1 MEELFVGM
9 VLDDEANVLKALQRL
24 FMDEEYEVITA
35 KSGEEALALI
45 EQEAP
50 VHVIISD
57 YRMPEMDGVDF
68 LRHVYEKWPDTI
80 RIVLSGYADTA
91 SVVEAINEG
100 HIYKFIPK
108 PWNDDELKVTI
119 NKAVDLY
126 FLQQENRM
134 LSNDLQDANEELKQ
148 LNENL
153 EKLVEERTK
162 ELLFQNRVL
171 THAQCILDSLP
182 VAVLGMDMNGMI
194 AQCNRKCA
202 EYLKKNSASL
212 MGLNA
217 EDALP
222 SDLLELV
229 GEIRENKTI
238 SKHASLDGEKYK
250 VLGSSMTESNSQQG
264 LIVVLDKAND
274 GAYPF
279 SC

>member
-1 MEELFVGM
+1 MDTAVK
-9 VLDDEANVLKALQRL
+9 VLCVDDEANVLKALRRL

-35 KSGEEALALI
+35 ESGDEALALI

-50 VHVIISD
+50 VHVVISD
-57 YRMPEMDGVDF
+57 YRMPQMDGVDF
-68 LRHVYEKWPDTI
+68 LKHVYEKWPDTI

-119 NKAVDLY
+119 SKAVDLF
-126 FLQQENRM
+126 FLKQENMM

-153 EKLVEERTK
+153 EKVVEERTK

-212 MGLNA
+212 MGMNA
-217 EDALP
+217 EDTLP
-222 SDLLELV
+222 RELQELV
-229 GEIRENKTI
+229 EEIRDKKAL
-238 SKHASLDGEKYK
+238 SKHTSIGDEKYK
-250 VLGSSMTESNSQQG
+250 ILGSSMTEGNSQEG
-264 LIVVLDKAND
+264 LIVVLDKVND
-274 GAYPF
+274 GA
-279 SC
+279 